1 MPFSAKGGTCLPYLR
16 RAWTVVSVLAC
27 VLVIFFGVRAYQQH
41 KYSEEIAV
49 QTYNEWRNQ
58 MVGIQDYLHSIG
70 PGEKPHPHG
79 SWSQNS
85 NMALINAES
94 ISQTARAVA
103 GEAAMILHGQTS
115 SVFSQMA
122 IVSVSLQT
130 ELDDMIDHGRYVHG
144 VYEFTEPVHVSIADR
159 DFLYRQLVD
168 IVLAG
173 MPMTVTN
180 VRQINAQSE
189 HLSALTNAN
198 SKTFG
203 VFSDAFIKFMRSTG
217 QFQ

>member
-1 MPFSAKGGTCLPYLR
+1 
-16 RAWTVVSVLAC
+16 
-27 VLVIFFGVRAYQQH
+27 
-41 KYSEEIAV
+41 
-49 QTYNEWRNQ
+49 
-58 MVGIQDYLHSIG
+58 
-70 PGEKPHPHG
+70 
-79 SWSQNS
+79 
-85 NMALINAES
+85 
-94 ISQTARAVA
+94 
-103 GEAAMILHGQTS
+103 
-115 SVFSQMA
+115 MA

-144 VYEFTEPVHVSIADR
+144 VWNLRNVSIADR
-159 DFLYRQLVD
+159 DFMYHQLVD